1 MSDDACGCM
10 GRTDTMLAE
19 RNTRLK
25 AIFVREGDALVSR
38 PYIGTEQIE
47 TGRGK
52 KKATSII
59 PSFCPFCGVKY
70 PTPAAKLTG

>member
-10 GRTDTMLAE
+10 GRVGTMLAE

-25 AIFVREGDALVSR
+25 ATFVREGNALVSR

-52 KKATSII
+52 QKATSII
-59 PSFCPFCGVKY
+59 PNYCPFCGVKY
-70 PTPAAKLTG
+70 VQPEAKLTG